1 MITERP
7 ESDGKVRLDKWLHA
21 ARAFKTRTQATTACE
36 HGRVAVNGTTA
47 KPHRALRLGDRVEI
61 ESGDW
66 TRVLV
71 VQELRDR
78 PLPKAEAA
86 RLADDQS
93 PPRPVPDPLAKL
105 QRQPPLRRDPGA
117 GRPTKR
123 DRRDL
128 ERVRDGKR

>member
-1 MITERP
+1 MIAERS
-7 ESDGKVRLDKWLHA
+7 EETAKTRLDKWLHA
-21 ARAFKTRTQATTACE
+21 ARAFKTRTQAIAACE
-36 HGRVAVNGTTA
+36 RGRVMVNGSAA

-61 ESGDW
+61 ETGDW

-71 VQELRDR
+71 VLELRDR

-86 RLADDQS
+86 RLAEDQS
-93 PPRPVPDPLAKL
+93 PPRPAPDPLARL
-105 QRQPPLRRDPGA
+105 QRQPPLQREPGA

-128 ERVRDGKR
+128 ERARHGKR